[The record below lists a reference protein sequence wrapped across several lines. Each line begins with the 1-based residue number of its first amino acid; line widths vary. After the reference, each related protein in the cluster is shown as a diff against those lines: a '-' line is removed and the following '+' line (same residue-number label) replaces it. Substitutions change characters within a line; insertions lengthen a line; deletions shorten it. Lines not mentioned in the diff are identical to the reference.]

1 MRTKTCGKAQAQ
13 AAVRNYYYFFFLL
26 FFYLKIELVV
36 FVCITEIYVNLIR
49 IYV

>member
-1 MRTKTCGKAQAQ
+1 M
-13 AAVRNYYYFFFLL
+13 VRRKLKQQCVIIIIFFFYF

>member
-1 MRTKTCGKAQAQ
+1 M
-13 AAVRNYYYFFFLL
+13 VRRKLKQQCVIIIIFFYFFLN
-26 FFYLKIELVV
+26 LKIELVV